1 VSLNITSLVK
11 NLSFVVGI
19 SDFCPSPVHVVALQ
33 ETRIPPDKSDFISGH
48 LSRHGWHIVFGHQ
61 PEIKP
66 TIGKKNGFRQTHGGT
81 AFLIKSD
88 IQCQKIDIPEPWS
101 HVSAS
106 TTILWVNCATTGA
119 NQRCS
124 SGIYIVNS
132 YLPTGRQNKE
142 ERERVAEGILSFLST
157 LEPHPVFWAGD
168 FQELPEENRAIIHGM
183 LANLWF
189 DAYALVSSTKSSEC
203 EATFSTLGWK
213 DFGVKPGQTRIDH
226 FLCNYSAMSMVG
238 DCVVIKGSP
247 FKGHRPVFLTIRPEV
262 IHEPY
267 YVVTPHDQWELPP
280 KPRNDSEWD
289 IREASCRPILDKY
302 VPELIQASST
312 GDAEQVWSVACQIAS
327 DMLDSL
333 ASTKTRHTRGTIPKF
348 KLFSSVSKNPTTWLT
363 KTLARITEI
372 ESIMSGS
379 IYSCHSSNGSR
390 GVPLSQPKILEITN
404 LEKKVQCWFNKFCPD
419 FHFRCFPVHDF
430 PHVASEARNKIQEAQ
445 AHEEEKRRIFAVKQW
460 KKKIQ
465 ISSQI
470 DKKFVFSWL
479 KGKHAGPPKCFLKE
493 DNEFTASPNEMLDML
508 SDHMED
514 IYNEHAGV
522 DPQNMLNS
530 ALRTYSGAIDQLH
543 HPANIPD
550 IDHHDVF
557 KLFQRKSECKA
568 GGFDGW
574 KTKELQA
581 LPPCGW
587 VGFTFVMRLAEA
599 YGVWPKVLRM
609 VAVTAISKGAPIS
622 SPQNVRAIGVSS
634 AIYGI
639 WSSLR
644 FRQLAPWMAQVFPNN
659 LVGGIPNRQAFESEL
674 SLSLDFHENNF
685 RDDPIAVFID
695 RTKCFDLILPELA
708 MGLASSLGIPDQI
721 FRATLAFYHHQ
732 VKIFKLGNAYGRKV
746 MGTNAAVQGCSMSII
761 MVNSMYAILSAHL
774 QRLYPKVSSA
784 CFIDDVKI
792 WAKGLFSS
800 DLEKAFNELVAY
812 DTAVGQKVNFD
823 KTFLLARKTKKAEE
837 FLRRVRVKVSRKTVA
852 KSLGFTHRV
861 DRLKSA
867 AFQNSRVESAFR
879 SLKKLS
885 CLPCNEH
892 DMTGFIH
899 SVAHS
904 KWLHGVECQLPNN
917 TKLDKLRK
925 AVVKALSKGLKTNR
939 SPYLILATGHDPFV
953 DPEAAAFK
961 RILSRLRD
969 LAFKDPAA
977 AARLVSSA
985 KEKRQTCSANSNGA
999 ANVLAVVFS
1008 RLKWS
1013 FREDESMTFSRPG
1026 DTPIDL
1032 LYGSKKNFHEELA
1045 RSVRV
1050 MLLARVPARH
1060 DWQGELDLHID
1071 IAKTRIL
1078 EDASLA
1084 SFSDRQLAQNAIQ
1097 FLPKNHAYTK
1107 SLLRALRTGSVLTR
1121 ARCKAAGITTDD
1133 KCEGC
1138 DQREDHLHLF
1148 KSCGLYERNRP
1159 SSFFH
1164 DTTWCTGIFPEGELI
1179 TQWRQE
1185 VVSRPVLP
1193 MEDFQAFEPES
1204 PIFVDGSCFHHSW
1217 APMRSAAAA
1226 VVSKCGCS
1234 KAYLLP
1240 GLDQTSQRAEIFAV
1254 IAALWHCAGN
1264 ITIYSDC
1271 ANVVNIV
1278 NFLRRCGFSNKCITN
1293 LDNRDLWV
1301 LFNFVANKRSQP
1313 FAMYKVK
1320 AHCGKHDLCQDPFL
1334 TEGNSC
1340 ADKLAKDTAWA
1351 FLEARQQTA
1360 CEELALAMSLQA
1372 HLVHTLATRSS
1383 LFKMLPAEI
1392 PAGQDFFPHYKV
1404 LTSSFVC
1411 SCAPKTRIFSKGSV
1425 CSGTCRPL
1433 VIRAGDAENMFISC
1447 VKRGEPISP
1456 FIRTRV
1462 SSHHNRY
1469 IAIAYPQ
1476 EMWQPLV
1483 TSPDPAFLAAGPMR
1497 LSPSAAGA
1505 ICEFFSQS
1513 AWVVGSH
1520 RSIHRT
1526 SWVEI
1531 MADFVFQ
1538 FGYFPGFIN
1547 QSMTLK
1553 VLVQRFKRAA
1563 MRLFQS
1569 HQLSITALRSTHLL
1583 SFGFCHVASLH
1594 ISRSF
1599 HFPDHIFAFL
1609 MGCASRFA
1617 AKNNPLNF
1625 VPPLHEFF

>member
-1 VSLNITSLVK
+1 
-11 NLSFVVGI
+11 
-19 SDFCPSPVHVVALQ
+19 
-33 ETRIPPDKSDFISGH
+33 
-48 LSRHGWHIVFGHQ
+48 
-61 PEIKP
+61 
-66 TIGKKNGFRQTHGGT
+66 
-81 AFLIKSD
+81 
-88 IQCQKIDIPEPWS
+88 
-101 HVSAS
+101 
-106 TTILWVNCATTGA
+106 
-119 NQRCS
+119 
-124 SGIYIVNS
+124 
-132 YLPTGRQNKE
+132 
-142 ERERVAEGILSFLST
+142 
-157 LEPHPVFWAGD
+157 
-168 FQELPEENRAIIHGM
+168 
-183 LANLWF
+183 
-189 DAYALVSSTKSSEC
+189 
-203 EATFSTLGWK
+203 
-213 DFGVKPGQTRIDH
+213 
-226 FLCNYSAMSMVG
+226 
-238 DCVVIKGSP
+238 
-247 FKGHRPVFLTIRPEV
+247 
-262 IHEPY
+262 
-267 YVVTPHDQWELPP
+267 
-280 KPRNDSEWD
+280 
-289 IREASCRPILDKY
+289 
-302 VPELIQASST
+302 
-312 GDAEQVWSVACQIAS
+312 
-327 DMLDSL
+327 
-333 ASTKTRHTRGTIPKF
+333 
-348 KLFSSVSKNPTTWLT
+348 
-363 KTLARITEI
+363 
-372 ESIMSGS
+372 
-379 IYSCHSSNGSR
+379 
-390 GVPLSQPKILEITN
+390 
-404 LEKKVQCWFNKFCPD
+404 
-419 FHFRCFPVHDF
+419 
-430 PHVASEARNKIQEAQ
+430 
-445 AHEEEKRRIFAVKQW
+445 
-460 KKKIQ
+460 
-465 ISSQI
+465 
-470 DKKFVFSWL
+470 
-479 KGKHAGPPKCFLKE
+479 
-493 DNEFTASPNEMLDML
+493 
-508 SDHMED
+508 
-514 IYNEHAGV
+514 
-522 DPQNMLNS
+522 
-530 ALRTYSGAIDQLH
+530 
-543 HPANIPD
+543 
-550 IDHHDVF
+550 
-557 KLFQRKSECKA
+557 
-568 GGFDGW
+568 
-574 KTKELQA
+574 
-581 LPPCGW
+581 
-587 VGFTFVMRLAEA
+587 MRLAEA

-800 DLEKAFNELVAY
+800 DLEKAFNELVAH

>member
-1 VSLNITSLVK
+1 
-11 NLSFVVGI
+11 
-19 SDFCPSPVHVVALQ
+19 
-33 ETRIPPDKSDFISGH
+33 
-48 LSRHGWHIVFGHQ
+48 
-61 PEIKP
+61 
-66 TIGKKNGFRQTHGGT
+66 
-81 AFLIKSD
+81 
-88 IQCQKIDIPEPWS
+88 
-101 HVSAS
+101 
-106 TTILWVNCATTGA
+106 
-119 NQRCS
+119 
-124 SGIYIVNS
+124 
-132 YLPTGRQNKE
+132 
-142 ERERVAEGILSFLST
+142 
-157 LEPHPVFWAGD
+157 
-168 FQELPEENRAIIHGM
+168 
-183 LANLWF
+183 
-189 DAYALVSSTKSSEC
+189 
-203 EATFSTLGWK
+203 
-213 DFGVKPGQTRIDH
+213 
-226 FLCNYSAMSMVG
+226 
-238 DCVVIKGSP
+238 
-247 FKGHRPVFLTIRPEV
+247 
-262 IHEPY
+262 
-267 YVVTPHDQWELPP
+267 
-280 KPRNDSEWD
+280 
-289 IREASCRPILDKY
+289 
-302 VPELIQASST
+302 
-312 GDAEQVWSVACQIAS
+312 
-327 DMLDSL
+327 
-333 ASTKTRHTRGTIPKF
+333 
-348 KLFSSVSKNPTTWLT
+348 
-363 KTLARITEI
+363 
-372 ESIMSGS
+372 
-379 IYSCHSSNGSR
+379 
-390 GVPLSQPKILEITN
+390 
-404 LEKKVQCWFNKFCPD
+404 
-419 FHFRCFPVHDF
+419 
-430 PHVASEARNKIQEAQ
+430 
-445 AHEEEKRRIFAVKQW
+445 
-460 KKKIQ
+460 
-465 ISSQI
+465 
-470 DKKFVFSWL
+470 
-479 KGKHAGPPKCFLKE
+479 
-493 DNEFTASPNEMLDML
+493 
-508 SDHMED
+508 
-514 IYNEHAGV
+514 
-522 DPQNMLNS
+522 
-530 ALRTYSGAIDQLH
+530 
-543 HPANIPD
+543 
-550 IDHHDVF
+550 
-557 KLFQRKSECKA
+557 
-568 GGFDGW
+568 
-574 KTKELQA
+574 
-581 LPPCGW
+581 
-587 VGFTFVMRLAEA
+587 MRLAEA

-659 LVGGIPNRQAFESEL
+659 LLGGIPNRQAFESEL

-1084 SFSDRQLAQNAIQ
+1084 SFSDRQLAQDAIQ

-1148 KSCGLYERNRP
+1148 KSCGLYERHRP

-1456 FIRTRV
+1456 FIRRRV

-1569 HQLSITALRSTHLL
+1569 HQLSINALRSTHLL

>member
-1 VSLNITSLVK
+1 
-11 NLSFVVGI
+11 
-19 SDFCPSPVHVVALQ
+19 
-33 ETRIPPDKSDFISGH
+33 
-48 LSRHGWHIVFGHQ
+48 
-61 PEIKP
+61 
-66 TIGKKNGFRQTHGGT
+66 
-81 AFLIKSD
+81 
-88 IQCQKIDIPEPWS
+88 
-101 HVSAS
+101 
-106 TTILWVNCATTGA
+106 
-119 NQRCS
+119 
-124 SGIYIVNS
+124 
-132 YLPTGRQNKE
+132 
-142 ERERVAEGILSFLST
+142 
-157 LEPHPVFWAGD
+157 
-168 FQELPEENRAIIHGM
+168 
-183 LANLWF
+183 
-189 DAYALVSSTKSSEC
+189 
-203 EATFSTLGWK
+203 
-213 DFGVKPGQTRIDH
+213 
-226 FLCNYSAMSMVG
+226 
-238 DCVVIKGSP
+238 
-247 FKGHRPVFLTIRPEV
+247 
-262 IHEPY
+262 
-267 YVVTPHDQWELPP
+267 
-280 KPRNDSEWD
+280 
-289 IREASCRPILDKY
+289 
-302 VPELIQASST
+302 
-312 GDAEQVWSVACQIAS
+312 
-327 DMLDSL
+327 
-333 ASTKTRHTRGTIPKF
+333 
-348 KLFSSVSKNPTTWLT
+348 
-363 KTLARITEI
+363 
-372 ESIMSGS
+372 
-379 IYSCHSSNGSR
+379 
-390 GVPLSQPKILEITN
+390 
-404 LEKKVQCWFNKFCPD
+404 
-419 FHFRCFPVHDF
+419 
-430 PHVASEARNKIQEAQ
+430 
-445 AHEEEKRRIFAVKQW
+445 
-460 KKKIQ
+460 
-465 ISSQI
+465 
-470 DKKFVFSWL
+470 
-479 KGKHAGPPKCFLKE
+479 
-493 DNEFTASPNEMLDML
+493 
-508 SDHMED
+508 
-514 IYNEHAGV
+514 
-522 DPQNMLNS
+522 
-530 ALRTYSGAIDQLH
+530 
-543 HPANIPD
+543 
-550 IDHHDVF
+550 
-557 KLFQRKSECKA
+557 
-568 GGFDGW
+568 
-574 KTKELQA
+574 
-581 LPPCGW
+581 
-587 VGFTFVMRLAEA
+587 
-599 YGVWPKVLRM
+599 
-609 VAVTAISKGAPIS
+609 
-622 SPQNVRAIGVSS
+622 
-634 AIYGI
+634 
-639 WSSLR
+639 
-644 FRQLAPWMAQVFPNN
+644 MAQVFPNN

-861 DRLKSA
+861 DGLKSA

-1234 KAYLLP
+1234 KASLLP

-1278 NFLRRCGFSNKCITN
+1278 NFLRRCGFSNTCITN

-1360 CEELALAMSLQA
+1360 CEELALATSLQA

-1625 VPPLHEFF
+1625 VPPLHEFFWLSDACIQIKWHSPTPSSPSFLAWRWLRCWRKKHSFSFFVWYLICPIPASPWNLASRSYVSALCSILAKEQAECWKVREMEFGRYRTWFG

>member
-1 VSLNITSLVK
+1 M
-11 NLSFVVGI
+11 
-19 SDFCPSPVHVVALQ
+19 P
-33 ETRIPPDKSDFISGH
+33 
-48 LSRHGWHIVFGHQ
+48 HGWH
-61 PEIKP
+61 K
-66 TIGKKNGFRQTHGGT
+66 
-81 AFLIKSD
+81 
-88 IQCQKIDIPEPWS
+88 
-101 HVSAS
+101 
-106 TTILWVNCATTGA
+106 
-119 NQRCS
+119 
-124 SGIYIVNS
+124 
-132 YLPTGRQNKE
+132 
-142 ERERVAEGILSFLST
+142 
-157 LEPHPVFWAGD
+157 
-168 FQELPEENRAIIHGM
+168 
-183 LANLWF
+183 
-189 DAYALVSSTKSSEC
+189 
-203 EATFSTLGWK
+203 FS
-213 DFGVKPGQTRIDH
+213 
-226 FLCNYSAMSMVG
+226 
-238 DCVVIKGSP
+238 
-247 FKGHRPVFLTIRPEV
+247 
-262 IHEPY
+262 
-267 YVVTPHDQWELPP
+267 
-280 KPRNDSEWD
+280 
-289 IREASCRPILDKY
+289 
-302 VPELIQASST
+302 
-312 GDAEQVWSVACQIAS
+312 
-327 DMLDSL
+327 
-333 ASTKTRHTRGTIPKF
+333 
-348 KLFSSVSKNPTTWLT
+348 
-363 KTLARITEI
+363 
-372 ESIMSGS
+372 
-379 IYSCHSSNGSR
+379 
-390 GVPLSQPKILEITN
+390 
-404 LEKKVQCWFNKFCPD
+404 
-419 FHFRCFPVHDF
+419 
-430 PHVASEARNKIQEAQ
+430 
-445 AHEEEKRRIFAVKQW
+445 
-460 KKKIQ
+460 
-465 ISSQI
+465 
-470 DKKFVFSWL
+470 
-479 KGKHAGPPKCFLKE
+479 
-493 DNEFTASPNEMLDML
+493 
-508 SDHMED
+508 
-514 IYNEHAGV
+514 
-522 DPQNMLNS
+522 
-530 ALRTYSGAIDQLH
+530 
-543 HPANIPD
+543 
-550 IDHHDVF
+550 
-557 KLFQRKSECKA
+557 
-568 GGFDGW
+568 
-574 KTKELQA
+574 
-581 LPPCGW
+581 
-587 VGFTFVMRLAEA
+587 
-599 YGVWPKVLRM
+599 
-609 VAVTAISKGAPIS
+609 
-622 SPQNVRAIGVSS
+622 
-634 AIYGI
+634 
-639 WSSLR
+639 
-644 FRQLAPWMAQVFPNN
+644 NN
-659 LVGGIPNRQAFESEL
+659 LLGGIPNRQAFESEL

-1084 SFSDRQLAQNAIQ
+1084 SFSDRQLAQDAIQ

-1204 PIFVDGSCFHHSW
+1204 LIFVDGSCFHHSW

-1301 LFNFVANKRSQP
+1301 LFNFVANKRSQS

-1433 VIRAGDAENMFISC
+1433 EICAGDAENMFISC

-1569 HQLSITALRSTHLL
+1569 HQLSINALRSTHLL

>member
-1 VSLNITSLVK
+1 MDGTS
-11 NLSFVVGI
+11 
-19 SDFCPSPVHVVALQ
+19 
-33 ETRIPPDKSDFISGH
+33 
-48 LSRHGWHIVFGHQ
+48 
-61 PEIKP
+61 
-66 TIGKKNGFRQTHGGT
+66 
-81 AFLIKSD
+81 
-88 IQCQKIDIPEPWS
+88 
-101 HVSAS
+101 
-106 TTILWVNCATTGA
+106 
-119 NQRCS
+119 
-124 SGIYIVNS
+124 
-132 YLPTGRQNKE
+132 
-142 ERERVAEGILSFLST
+142 
-157 LEPHPVFWAGD
+157 
-168 FQELPEENRAIIHGM
+168 
-183 LANLWF
+183 
-189 DAYALVSSTKSSEC
+189 
-203 EATFSTLGWK
+203 
-213 DFGVKPGQTRIDH
+213 
-226 FLCNYSAMSMVG
+226 
-238 DCVVIKGSP
+238 
-247 FKGHRPVFLTIRPEV
+247 
-262 IHEPY
+262 
-267 YVVTPHDQWELPP
+267 
-280 KPRNDSEWD
+280 
-289 IREASCRPILDKY
+289 
-302 VPELIQASST
+302 
-312 GDAEQVWSVACQIAS
+312 
-327 DMLDSL
+327 
-333 ASTKTRHTRGTIPKF
+333 
-348 KLFSSVSKNPTTWLT
+348 
-363 KTLARITEI
+363 
-372 ESIMSGS
+372 
-379 IYSCHSSNGSR
+379 
-390 GVPLSQPKILEITN
+390 
-404 LEKKVQCWFNKFCPD
+404 
-419 FHFRCFPVHDF
+419 
-430 PHVASEARNKIQEAQ
+430 
-445 AHEEEKRRIFAVKQW
+445 
-460 KKKIQ
+460 
-465 ISSQI
+465 
-470 DKKFVFSWL
+470 
-479 KGKHAGPPKCFLKE
+479 
-493 DNEFTASPNEMLDML
+493 
-508 SDHMED
+508 
-514 IYNEHAGV
+514 
-522 DPQNMLNS
+522 
-530 ALRTYSGAIDQLH
+530 
-543 HPANIPD
+543 
-550 IDHHDVF
+550 
-557 KLFQRKSECKA
+557 
-568 GGFDGW
+568 
-574 KTKELQA
+574 
-581 LPPCGW
+581 
-587 VGFTFVMRLAEA
+587 
-599 YGVWPKVLRM
+599 
-609 VAVTAISKGAPIS
+609 
-622 SPQNVRAIGVSS
+622 
-634 AIYGI
+634 
-639 WSSLR
+639 
-644 FRQLAPWMAQVFPNN
+644 FPNN
-659 LVGGIPNRQAFESEL
+659 LLGGIPNRQAFESEL

-1084 SFSDRQLAQNAIQ
+1084 SFSDRQLAQDAIQ

-1193 MEDFQAFEPES
+1193 MDDFQAFVPES

-1569 HQLSITALRSTHLL
+1569 HQLSINALRSTHLL

>member
-1 VSLNITSLVK
+1 
-11 NLSFVVGI
+11 
-19 SDFCPSPVHVVALQ
+19 
-33 ETRIPPDKSDFISGH
+33 
-48 LSRHGWHIVFGHQ
+48 
-61 PEIKP
+61 
-66 TIGKKNGFRQTHGGT
+66 
-81 AFLIKSD
+81 
-88 IQCQKIDIPEPWS
+88 
-101 HVSAS
+101 
-106 TTILWVNCATTGA
+106 
-119 NQRCS
+119 
-124 SGIYIVNS
+124 
-132 YLPTGRQNKE
+132 
-142 ERERVAEGILSFLST
+142 
-157 LEPHPVFWAGD
+157 
-168 FQELPEENRAIIHGM
+168 
-183 LANLWF
+183 
-189 DAYALVSSTKSSEC
+189 
-203 EATFSTLGWK
+203 
-213 DFGVKPGQTRIDH
+213 
-226 FLCNYSAMSMVG
+226 
-238 DCVVIKGSP
+238 
-247 FKGHRPVFLTIRPEV
+247 
-262 IHEPY
+262 
-267 YVVTPHDQWELPP
+267 
-280 KPRNDSEWD
+280 
-289 IREASCRPILDKY
+289 
-302 VPELIQASST
+302 
-312 GDAEQVWSVACQIAS
+312 
-327 DMLDSL
+327 
-333 ASTKTRHTRGTIPKF
+333 
-348 KLFSSVSKNPTTWLT
+348 
-363 KTLARITEI
+363 
-372 ESIMSGS
+372 
-379 IYSCHSSNGSR
+379 
-390 GVPLSQPKILEITN
+390 
-404 LEKKVQCWFNKFCPD
+404 
-419 FHFRCFPVHDF
+419 
-430 PHVASEARNKIQEAQ
+430 
-445 AHEEEKRRIFAVKQW
+445 
-460 KKKIQ
+460 
-465 ISSQI
+465 
-470 DKKFVFSWL
+470 
-479 KGKHAGPPKCFLKE
+479 
-493 DNEFTASPNEMLDML
+493 
-508 SDHMED
+508 
-514 IYNEHAGV
+514 
-522 DPQNMLNS
+522 
-530 ALRTYSGAIDQLH
+530 
-543 HPANIPD
+543 
-550 IDHHDVF
+550 
-557 KLFQRKSECKA
+557 
-568 GGFDGW
+568 
-574 KTKELQA
+574 
-581 LPPCGW
+581 
-587 VGFTFVMRLAEA
+587 MRLAEA
-599 YGVWPKVLRM
+599 YGVWHKVLRM

-1013 FREDESMTFSRPG
+1013 FCEDESMTFSRPG

>member
-1 VSLNITSLVK
+1 
-11 NLSFVVGI
+11 
-19 SDFCPSPVHVVALQ
+19 
-33 ETRIPPDKSDFISGH
+33 
-48 LSRHGWHIVFGHQ
+48 
-61 PEIKP
+61 
-66 TIGKKNGFRQTHGGT
+66 
-81 AFLIKSD
+81 
-88 IQCQKIDIPEPWS
+88 
-101 HVSAS
+101 
-106 TTILWVNCATTGA
+106 
-119 NQRCS
+119 
-124 SGIYIVNS
+124 
-132 YLPTGRQNKE
+132 
-142 ERERVAEGILSFLST
+142 
-157 LEPHPVFWAGD
+157 
-168 FQELPEENRAIIHGM
+168 
-183 LANLWF
+183 
-189 DAYALVSSTKSSEC
+189 
-203 EATFSTLGWK
+203 
-213 DFGVKPGQTRIDH
+213 
-226 FLCNYSAMSMVG
+226 
-238 DCVVIKGSP
+238 
-247 FKGHRPVFLTIRPEV
+247 
-262 IHEPY
+262 
-267 YVVTPHDQWELPP
+267 
-280 KPRNDSEWD
+280 
-289 IREASCRPILDKY
+289 
-302 VPELIQASST
+302 
-312 GDAEQVWSVACQIAS
+312 
-327 DMLDSL
+327 
-333 ASTKTRHTRGTIPKF
+333 
-348 KLFSSVSKNPTTWLT
+348 
-363 KTLARITEI
+363 
-372 ESIMSGS
+372 
-379 IYSCHSSNGSR
+379 
-390 GVPLSQPKILEITN
+390 
-404 LEKKVQCWFNKFCPD
+404 
-419 FHFRCFPVHDF
+419 
-430 PHVASEARNKIQEAQ
+430 
-445 AHEEEKRRIFAVKQW
+445 
-460 KKKIQ
+460 
-465 ISSQI
+465 
-470 DKKFVFSWL
+470 
-479 KGKHAGPPKCFLKE
+479 
-493 DNEFTASPNEMLDML
+493 
-508 SDHMED
+508 
-514 IYNEHAGV
+514 
-522 DPQNMLNS
+522 
-530 ALRTYSGAIDQLH
+530 
-543 HPANIPD
+543 
-550 IDHHDVF
+550 
-557 KLFQRKSECKA
+557 
-568 GGFDGW
+568 
-574 KTKELQA
+574 
-581 LPPCGW
+581 
-587 VGFTFVMRLAEA
+587 
-599 YGVWPKVLRM
+599 
-609 VAVTAISKGAPIS
+609 
-622 SPQNVRAIGVSS
+622 
-634 AIYGI
+634 
-639 WSSLR
+639 
-644 FRQLAPWMAQVFPNN
+644 MAQVFPNN

-1609 MGCASRFA
+1609 MGCASRYA

>member
-1 VSLNITSLVK
+1 
-11 NLSFVVGI
+11 
-19 SDFCPSPVHVVALQ
+19 
-33 ETRIPPDKSDFISGH
+33 
-48 LSRHGWHIVFGHQ
+48 
-61 PEIKP
+61 
-66 TIGKKNGFRQTHGGT
+66 
-81 AFLIKSD
+81 
-88 IQCQKIDIPEPWS
+88 
-101 HVSAS
+101 
-106 TTILWVNCATTGA
+106 
-119 NQRCS
+119 
-124 SGIYIVNS
+124 
-132 YLPTGRQNKE
+132 
-142 ERERVAEGILSFLST
+142 
-157 LEPHPVFWAGD
+157 
-168 FQELPEENRAIIHGM
+168 
-183 LANLWF
+183 
-189 DAYALVSSTKSSEC
+189 
-203 EATFSTLGWK
+203 
-213 DFGVKPGQTRIDH
+213 
-226 FLCNYSAMSMVG
+226 
-238 DCVVIKGSP
+238 
-247 FKGHRPVFLTIRPEV
+247 
-262 IHEPY
+262 
-267 YVVTPHDQWELPP
+267 
-280 KPRNDSEWD
+280 
-289 IREASCRPILDKY
+289 
-302 VPELIQASST
+302 
-312 GDAEQVWSVACQIAS
+312 
-327 DMLDSL
+327 
-333 ASTKTRHTRGTIPKF
+333 
-348 KLFSSVSKNPTTWLT
+348 
-363 KTLARITEI
+363 
-372 ESIMSGS
+372 
-379 IYSCHSSNGSR
+379 
-390 GVPLSQPKILEITN
+390 
-404 LEKKVQCWFNKFCPD
+404 
-419 FHFRCFPVHDF
+419 
-430 PHVASEARNKIQEAQ
+430 
-445 AHEEEKRRIFAVKQW
+445 
-460 KKKIQ
+460 
-465 ISSQI
+465 
-470 DKKFVFSWL
+470 
-479 KGKHAGPPKCFLKE
+479 
-493 DNEFTASPNEMLDML
+493 
-508 SDHMED
+508 
-514 IYNEHAGV
+514 
-522 DPQNMLNS
+522 
-530 ALRTYSGAIDQLH
+530 
-543 HPANIPD
+543 
-550 IDHHDVF
+550 
-557 KLFQRKSECKA
+557 
-568 GGFDGW
+568 
-574 KTKELQA
+574 
-581 LPPCGW
+581 
-587 VGFTFVMRLAEA
+587 
-599 YGVWPKVLRM
+599 
-609 VAVTAISKGAPIS
+609 
-622 SPQNVRAIGVSS
+622 
-634 AIYGI
+634 
-639 WSSLR
+639 
-644 FRQLAPWMAQVFPNN
+644 
-659 LVGGIPNRQAFESEL
+659 
-674 SLSLDFHENNF
+674 
-685 RDDPIAVFID
+685 
-695 RTKCFDLILPELA
+695 

-823 KTFLLARKTKKAEE
+823 KAFLLARKTKKAEE

-1217 APMRSAAAA
+1217 APLRSAAAA

-1278 NFLRRCGFSNKCITN
+1278 NFLRRCGFSKKCITN

-1392 PAGQDFFPHYKV
+1392 PAGQDLFPHYKV

-1505 ICEFFSQS
+1505 ICEFFSQP

-1594 ISRSF
+1594 ISRSS